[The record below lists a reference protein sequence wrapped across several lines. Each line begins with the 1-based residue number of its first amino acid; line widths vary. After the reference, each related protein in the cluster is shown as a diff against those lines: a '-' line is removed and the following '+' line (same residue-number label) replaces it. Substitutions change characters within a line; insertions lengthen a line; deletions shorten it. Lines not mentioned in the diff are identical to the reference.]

1 MGVRVIWSIFFFS
14 EHGCACVRFS
24 FFLKIKIHTTPAV
37 CRGWPCSISKDTEFT
52 CLSPSGGFAGGI
64 MFQVSAPSL
73 HSEPS
78 WDIIF
83 DQVPFTCVLLPPF
96 WADGAYRGPWST
108 D

>member
-1 MGVRVIWSIFFFS
+1 LVDIFLFRTRVCVCAVFVFSQNQNSHNPGGVPGLALFDQQG
-14 EHGCACVRFS
+14 HGVHLFV
-24 FFLKIKIHTTPAV
+24 AV
-37 CRGWPCSISKDTEFT
+37 WG
-52 CLSPSGGFAGGI
+52 LAGGI
-64 MFQVSAPSL
+64 MFQVSALSL